1 MPNPFEGTHLSSR
14 TPPYPL
20 PPYTYEGNRMLI
32 LVARTSPD
40 VLRELVPEPLVVN
53 PAGQLFIYVG
63 DLNIAPHHVRYHE
76 AGIMIPASDGREEGV
91 YLPVLYL
98 DRVLPIVVGREVWGY
113 PKFQADIDLVEEAG
127 VVRASVKSEGTSLI
141 DATLRLGA
149 PVPPV
154 NMTPRTM
161 FLLKRIPSV
170 TGPSALDVRQLTT
183 AVLRDERCTEMR
195 PGEAT
200 LRLGSTALDPL
211 GSIPILELVNAFYI
225 KGGFVLDHGRIV
237 HDYLDGKKGGTEKAR

>member
-1 MPNPFEGTHLSSR
+1 MSNLFEGTHLSSR

-32 LVARTSPD
+32 VVARTSPD
-40 VLRELVPEPLVVN
+40 LLRALVPEPLVVN
-53 PAGQLFIYVG
+53 PAGQMFIYVG
-63 DLNIAPHHVRYHE
+63 DLNLVAPVHVGYHE

-98 DRVLPIVVGREVWGY
+98 DQALPIVVGREVWGY
-113 PKFQADIDLVEEAG
+113 PKFQAVIDLVEEAA
-127 VVRASVKSEGTSLI
+127 VVRASVRSEGTSLI

-149 PVPPV
+149 PVPPA
-154 NMTPRTM
+154 NMSPRTM

-170 TGPSALDVRQLTT
+170 TGPSSLDVRRLTT
-183 AVLRDERCTEMR
+183 AVLRDEKCTEMR
-195 PGEAT
+195 PGDVT

-211 GSIPILELVNAFYI
+211 GTIPLLEVVNGFYI
-225 KGGFVLDHGRIV
+225 KGGFVLDHGRVV
-237 HDYLDGKKGGTEKAR
+237 HDYLE